1 MSSKEG
7 DMHLKV
13 TSRKKPGFLERLSD
27 TAGGVVAGIA
37 LFTFSFYVLFT
48 NEGRALKT
56 AASLDEGLSLVV
68 SLQDINSVDRQNDGH
83 LVHLSGPLN
92 TPQPL
97 FDPNYRISI
106 SAVKLKR
113 QVEMYQW
120 VEYDESREYEEN
132 GEVKTETKYSYN
144 TEWRPEVINSRNFD
158 KEIGHTNPSA
168 MAVESVTVVSPD
180 VSVGSFHLSTGLIDK
195 VDNFKKLH
203 LGSLGIWDPFLTIDD
218 DYFYHTANPKR
229 PEVGDVRVSFFYA
242 GLSGQNINL
251 GHPDLVTVIAQQ
263 RGEQL
268 VSYKTKVG
276 DTLEILYQEALSA
289 MEVFEREH
297 GFNSMKTWALRM
309 AGWMM
314 MFLGVSLMTRIF
326 HTLVDWLPIVR
337 NLVDLGLKLFAASV
351 ATSLSLLTIAT
362 GWLFYRPVWAIA
374 IAALAALPIIIA
386 KSKAPQ
392 KKNM

>member
-1 MSSKEG
+1 MTRR
-7 DMHLKV
+7 DARRD
-13 TSRKKPGFLERLSD
+13 RKR
-27 TAGGVVAGIA
+27 V
-37 LFTFSFYVLFT
+37 
-48 NEGRALKT
+48 RALPGSRVGFAFRVALGATVGAWKPFPVGARGHRQERPNALGLVSPALPPHQEVLGKIYDGAREQPEDSGT
-56 AASLDEGLSLVV
+56 SATLGRGQKIAGNTWGSSGSSIKGRSLHSGLESGGSRAKQEECGGGPKKGIVARTESEGL
-68 SLQDINSVDRQNDGH
+68 
-83 LVHLSGPLN
+83 
-92 TPQPL
+92 
-97 FDPNYRISI
+97 F
-106 SAVKLKR
+106 
-113 QVEMYQW
+113 W
-120 VEYDESREYEEN
+120 
-132 GEVKTETKYSYN
+132 
-144 TEWRPEVINSRNFD
+144 
-158 KEIGHTNPSA
+158 
-168 MAVESVTVVSPD
+168 
-180 VSVGSFHLSTGLIDK
+180 GLTDK

-203 LGSLGIWDPFLTIDD
+203 LGSLGIWDPFITIED
-218 DYFYHTANPKR
+218 DYFYHTVNPKR
-229 PEVGDVRVSFFYA
+229 PEV
-242 GLSGQNINL
+242 
-251 GHPDLVTVIAQQ
+251 TVVAQQ

-289 MEVFEREH
+289 TEVFEREH

-351 ATSLSLLTIAT
+351 ATSLSLLTIAV